1 MVRYLRHPGRR
12 NEGYG
17 IWHTA
22 TYDYGYFFRGPEY
35 KFFQGALQIALVG
48 EFEFMD
54 LLYSRYASP
63 VQFMETYIEQGRFG
77 EFVTNI
83 LEMEMERT
91 KETAQKD
98 EDYKLWLAYIHSMT
112 DQSFHDWKKG
122 LMEKKE
128 PVSYAMTDK
137 QVDIV
142 KQQARGILNKFSPV

>member
-1 MVRYLRHPGRR
+1 
-12 NEGYG
+12 
-17 IWHTA
+17 
-22 TYDYGYFFRGPEY
+22 
-35 KFFQGALQIALVG
+35 
-48 EFEFMD
+48 
-54 LLYSRYASP
+54 
-63 VQFMETYIEQGRFG
+63 METYIEQGRFG

-83 LEMEMERT
+83 LEMEMERK

-142 KQQARGILNKFSPV
+142 KQQFCHRHTQPRRRAHADPFQSGYTDQYWPGGFYRQR